1 MNKITCFI
9 GFLLLVPFMTFAQ
22 VSAEISLPLCQ
33 QKAIEHFP
41 TRQQYGLNQKKHGLE
56 SENIRKNYWPALSF
70 TSQLSYQSD
79 VTKVPVSLPGI
90 SMPTLDKDWYKFNV
104 DLDQLIWDGGITKK
118 QQTLEAIDYQI
129 ADQNIKIKTYKL
141 KQQVNLLYFNIL
153 FLKENIKVLN
163 TLTADLDARIK
174 DAQTAVD
181 NGMLLQA
188 DLDVLR
194 VKKMEVAQQI
204 TEKQENLKGLLG
216 AMEEITGLKN
226 MDAGQFRSPQIQL
239 DDFTFV
245 NHQPAFAM
253 LSMQQARLD
262 VAKEMAEAQRRPM
275 LKAFG
280 QIGYGKPGYDM
291 LNPDFDTYYMF
302 GLRIHWKIWDWGKT
316 KHQKEILDIQ
326 KRIIET
332 EKQSFNQNLKAELQQ
347 RRAEILKFEKLLN
360 SDREILQLQENV
372 VATAGRRLKNGSITP
387 SNYLIELNKQMR
399 SRLNN
404 EAHRLQLIFAKYRY
418 LTSIGNL

>member
-1 MNKITCFI
+1 MNKIISFI
-9 GFLLLVPFMTFAQ
+9 GFLILAPFMGFAQ
-22 VSAEISLPLCQ
+22 IPAEISLQLCQ
-33 QKAIEHFP
+33 QKAVEHFP
-41 TRQQYGLNQKKHGLE
+41 TRQQYGLNQKKHRLE
-56 SENIRKNYWPALSF
+56 SENIQKNYLPALNF
-70 TSQLSYQSD
+70 NSQLSYQSD
-79 VTKVPVSLPGI
+79 VTKVPISLPGLN
-90 SMPTLDKDWYKFNV
+90 MPTLDKDWYKFNV
-104 DLDQLIWDGGITKK
+104 DIDQLIWDGGITKK
-118 QQTLEAIDYQI
+118 QQALGEIDYQI
-129 ADQNIKIKTYKL
+129 ADQNVKIKTYKL

-153 FLKENIKVLN
+153 FLKETIKVLN

-188 DLDVLR
+188 DLDILR
-194 VKKMEVAQQI
+194 VKKMEAAQQI

-226 MDAGQFRSPQIQL
+226 MDAGKFQTPHIQL

-253 LSMQQARLD
+253 LSMQQARLE

-275 LKAFG
+275 FKVFG
-280 QIGYGKPGYDM
+280 QLGYGKPGYDM
-291 LNPDFDTYYMF
+291 LNPDFDAYYMF
-302 GLRIHWKIWDWGKT
+302 GLRIHWKIWDWGKA
-316 KHQKEILDIQ
+316 KHQKEILDVQ
-326 KRIIET
+326 KKIIDT
-332 EKQSFNQNLKAELQQ
+332 EKQSFNQNLRAELQQ
-347 RRAEILKFEKLLN
+347 RRAEIQKFEKLLK
-360 SDREILQLQENV
+360 SDREILRLQENV
-372 VATAGRRLKNGSITP
+372 VTTASHRLKNGSITP

-404 EAHRLQLIFAKYRY
+404 EAHRLQFIFAKYRY